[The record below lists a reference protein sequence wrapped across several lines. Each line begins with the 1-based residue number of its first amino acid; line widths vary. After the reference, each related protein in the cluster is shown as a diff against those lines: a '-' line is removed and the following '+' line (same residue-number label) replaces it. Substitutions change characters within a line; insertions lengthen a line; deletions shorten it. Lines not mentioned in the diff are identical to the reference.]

1 MSVFWE
7 GEGGGVLAPP
17 EEELVDASPV
27 GEDLRRSATDS
38 SIPVKAARVWERKKE
53 RREGQ
58 RNTFSEFYSVGPIK
72 SNAISSITKSKLSC
86 GFH

>member
-1 MSVFWE
+1 MESSLSVFWD

-38 SIPVKAARVWERKKE
+38 SIPVRAARVWIEKKVMNICSIV
-53 RREGQ
+53 EG
-58 RNTFSEFYSVGPIK
+58 
-72 SNAISSITKSKLSC
+72 
-86 GFH
+86 